1 MNSDGGVGV
10 YVRRQ
15 AIGEFSEIAC
25 AADAGGFQHPL
36 SHIPPPRFGYF
47 CAKSNKRKSSLN
59 KQLVGSCSFWEV

>member
-25 AADAGGFQHPL
+25 AADTDVF
-36 SHIPPPRFGYF
+36 
-47 CAKSNKRKSSLN
+47 
-59 KQLVGSCSFWEV
+59 

>member
-15 AIGEFSEIAC
+15 AIKVFGGTAC
-25 AADAGGFQHPL
+25 AEEPDSFQHPL

-59 KQLVGSCSFWEV
+59 KQMVGPCSFLEI